1 MSSPSFRPLMLATLV
16 DEPVEGDDWIFERKL
31 DGIRLLIVRD
41 HDTLHLYTRNE
52 VDHTERY
59 PELHDALIHQR
70 CDRYVVDGEVVAFDG
85 ARTSF
90 ARLQGRSGLS
100 DPEQIVA
107 TGIAVKLYLFDMVH
121 LDGEDRDEL
130 ALRDRKALLRDAF
143 DFDDPL
149 RFCSHRNADGPAFL
163 EQACRDGWEGLIAK
177 RARSRYQSGRSR
189 DWLKLKCTARQEFVI
204 GGFTDPTGSRSRF
217 GALLLGYRC
226 DDALVYAGRVGTGFD
241 QQTLEELGDELER
254 RERPDSPF
262 DDAPDDDVHWVRPD
276 LVCEIGFTEWT
287 NDGKL
292 RHPRYLGLR
301 EDKSAED
308 VVREEPEAS
317 P

>member
-31 DGIRLLIVRD
+31 D
-41 HDTLHLYTRNE
+41 
-52 VDHTERY
+52 
-59 PELHDALIHQR
+59 DALIHQR

>member
-177 RARSRYQSGRSR
+177 RARSRYRSGRSR

-217 GALLLGYRC
+217 GALLLGYRR

-241 QQTLEELGDELER
+241 QHTLEELGDELER

-276 LVCEIGFTEWT
+276 LVCEVGFTEWT

>member
-1 MSSPSFRPLMLATLV
+1 MSSPSFRPVMLATLV

-41 HDTLHLYTRNE
+41 HSSLHLYTRNE
-52 VDHTERY
+52 IDHTDRY
-59 PELHDALIHQR
+59 PELHDALIDQP

-85 ARTSF
+85 DRTSF

-100 DPEQIVA
+100 DPEKIEA
-107 TGIAVKLYLFDMVH
+107 TGIAVKLYLFDLVH
-121 LDGEDRDEL
+121 LDGEDRDEV
-130 ALRDRKALLRDAF
+130 ALRDRKTLLRDAF
-143 DFDDPL
+143 DFDDPV

-177 RARSRYQSGRSR
+177 RADSEYRSGRSR

-217 GALLLGYRC
+217 GALLLGHHR
-226 DDALVYAGRVGTGFD
+226 DGELVFAGRVGTGFD
-241 QQTLEELGDELER
+241 EQTLEELGDELER
-254 RERPDSPF
+254 RERSDSPF
-262 DDAPDDDVHWVRPD
+262 VDAPDDDVHWVRPD
-276 LVCEIGFTEWT
+276 LVCEVGFTEWT
-287 NDGKL
+287 DDGKL

-301 EDKSAED
+301 EDKAAED
-308 VVREEPEAS
+308 VVREAPESA

>member
-100 DPEQIVA
+100 DPDQIVA